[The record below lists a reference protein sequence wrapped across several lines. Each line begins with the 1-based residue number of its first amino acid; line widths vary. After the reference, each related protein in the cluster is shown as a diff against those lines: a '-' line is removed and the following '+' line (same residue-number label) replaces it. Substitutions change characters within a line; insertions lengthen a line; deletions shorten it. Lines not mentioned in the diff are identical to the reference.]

1 MGVQK
6 IRRYLSESNK
16 PFMIFQMV
24 ILSFCGLSP
33 SIHGISPLFGIIVWL
48 FQLTNICGLG
58 LTVNHIMKIR
68 EENNLTTIAY
78 AYGTGFVSLL
88 IEYMLLVSL
97 KLQPALPIIAVV
109 QGGVYRYTVINISS

>member
-1 MGVQK
+1 MRVQK
-6 IRRYLSESNK
+6 TRRYLSESNK

-24 ILSFCGLSP
+24 ILFFCGLSP

-78 AYGTGFVSLL
+78 AYGTGCVSLL
-88 IEYMLLVSL
+88 LEYMLLVSL
-97 KLQPALPIIAVV
+97 KLQPTLPIIAVV
-109 QGGVYRYTVINISS
+109 QGGVYRYTIINISS